1 MTVRKAIL
9 VELFAILLVLY
20 AGLLNISLNMRAESL
35 WLMTL
40 GLFVGIFA
48 AVQGFLSDP
57 SSPDQGLSTDTDSER
72 ADDGISAWITGI
84 FLLSV
89 SGGIGVGGAMVGR
102 LLGLPFGTSIG
113 GISGAIVAFLGIAWA
128 YYGR

>member
-1 MTVRKAIL
+1 MSVQKAIL
-9 VELFAILLVLY
+9 AELFAILLVLY
-20 AGLLNISLNMRAESL
+20 AGFLDIILRLRTEGL

-48 AVQGFLSDP
+48 AVQGLV
-57 SSPDQGLSTDTDSER
+57 STGIDTER
-72 ADDGISAWITGI
+72 ADNGISAWITGI
-84 FLLSV
+84 VLLSV

-102 LLGLPFGTSIG
+102 LLGLTFGAYVGEIG
-113 GISGAIVAFLGIAWA
+113 VAIVAFLGIAWA